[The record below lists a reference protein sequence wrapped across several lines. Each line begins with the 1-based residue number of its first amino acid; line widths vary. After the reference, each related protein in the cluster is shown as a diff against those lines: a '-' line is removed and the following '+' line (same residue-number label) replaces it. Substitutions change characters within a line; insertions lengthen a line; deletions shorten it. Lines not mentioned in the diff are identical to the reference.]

1 MTFFYTIRGKFL
13 LNLIV
18 GIISLLISIATAYF
32 ISLSSIHNI
41 MMNDVVSTAKS
52 LQATLEFVATNN
64 QDAYKNTI
72 LKEKLGSL
80 QIGKTG

>member
-1 MTFFYTIRGKFL
+1 
-13 LNLIV
+13 
-18 GIISLLISIATAYF
+18 
-32 ISLSSIHNI
+32 